1 MFTTQPTTSPVPFGF
16 WPNHVNNFHQAGVDH
31 QEWAAMYT
39 ITKTE
44 NHSCSAIKITRSH
57 NICRWKR
64 TTNSSLKALNM
75 TKQWYPTGSEHP
87 EEKQSKGPDVCVFVC
102 RQQKAEIPSQHGPS
116 MVSSGDRT
124 LCASPEPLTPWL
136 IPIYSLHYSSYS
148 LLSLLQIF
156 LLSSATHLMHYHPT
170 YFLWP
175 VFTLHSLRLTTHH
188 IINVQ

>member
-102 RQQKAEIPSQHGPS
+102 RQQKAEIPSQSVLGTEHCVPALNHSHHDSYQSIPFTIHHTPS
-116 MVSSGDRT
+116 FLSCKSF
-124 LCASPEPLTPWL
+124 CYPLP
-136 IPIYSLHYSSYS
+136 
-148 LLSLLQIF
+148 
-156 LLSSATHLMHYHPT
+156 PT
-170 YFLWP
+170 
-175 VFTLHSLRLTTHH
+175 
-188 IINVQ
+188 